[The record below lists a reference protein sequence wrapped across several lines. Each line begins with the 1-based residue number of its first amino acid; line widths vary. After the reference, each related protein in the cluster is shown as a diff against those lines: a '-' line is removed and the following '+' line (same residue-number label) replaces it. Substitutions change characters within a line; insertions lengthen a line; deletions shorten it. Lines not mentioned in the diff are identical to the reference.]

1 MIRLV
6 RFFPRLR
13 QKLPMKSMPTIA
25 ILFTAAAWAG
35 TAIWLGT
42 NPLVLLNT
50 FGVEQHT
57 PQLLTE
63 FRAFYGDVEFAI
75 AVAMCIFWLRR
86 DLFAALLIGG
96 LPLALSAT
104 CRCVGMI
111 VDEFSWL
118 HTGLAVVE
126 ASGALLCLF
135 ATSFLE
141 TLDKTS
147 LRSEKHQT

>member
-1 MIRLV
+1 MEVV
-6 RFFPRLR
+6 RCFLGLR
-13 QKLPMKSMPTIA
+13 QKLPMKSMPSIA

-35 TAIWLGT
+35 TAVWLGS

-63 FRAFYGDVEFAI
+63 FRAFYGGVEFAI
-75 AVAMCIFWLRR
+75 AVAMCILWLRR
-86 DLFAALLIGG
+86 ELFAALLVGG

-104 CRCVGMI
+104 CRCVGMT

-126 ASGALLCLF
+126 ASGALLCF
-135 ATSFLE
+135 VATWFLE
-141 TLDKTS
+141 TIDKTKLS
-147 LRSEKHQT
+147 PEKRRE